1 MLNKE
6 QYMRTSAEVCTQ
18 IASYFD
24 VVDICVALSD
34 INKAYALNPQTSYS
48 PSPPIK
54 SGSYTPCIISFN
66 THNSADIY
74 NGLIRA
80 DIKIFGMILMEGDV
94 VFFANLDNTVETI
107 TETIRLKIDLRRFLP
122 LSNIKYL
129 SAFAGKIELHL
140 YFSTASMVYCPVGFE
155 RRLVCNPSVMKDFDV
170 DEIINEFLP
179 IGE

>member
-1 MLNKE
+1 
-6 QYMRTSAEVCTQ
+6 
-18 IASYFD
+18 
-24 VVDICVALSD
+24 
-34 INKAYALNPQTSYS
+34 
-48 PSPPIK
+48 
-54 SGSYTPCIISFN
+54 
-66 THNSADIY
+66 
-74 NGLIRA
+74 
-80 DIKIFGMILMEGDV
+80 MEGDV

-129 SAFAGKIELHL
+129 SAFAGKIELRL

-155 RRLVCNPSVMKDFDV
+155 RRLVFNPSVMKDFDV